1 MQASIYKGILSQ
13 YRLFQPVSQIIHLCM
28 KFDISKD
35 YEGAMA
41 VGLLGMD
48 TVILMVLLIADSCM
62 SEYHKKKGLLIMT
75 VVL

>member
-1 MQASIYKGILSQ
+1 
-13 YRLFQPVSQIIHLCM
+13 M

-48 TVILMVLLIADSCM
+48 TVILMVLLIADSCI

-75 VVL
+75 VVCELG